1 MTKLIMANQIK
12 NSSNKGFSLVEII
25 VAIAILAVIVLPLL
39 NAFVTSSKLNARSKD
54 KLMAVETAKN
64 IMEEMRGYKLNEIA
78 KLAESSAFSND
89 DFKELDYD
97 SHNNFVLAAEKS
109 LRPNLTTGKY
119 EFYPKKNGKYYYY
132 LQNIMQDDYAVNALI
147 TVSTSSISTG
157 NISKLT
163 PIDTKKD
170 ILIDNTTTAKD
181 VVDAVKSDAAIP
193 PSIAST
199 VQESNIR
206 RETYITVGDSGN
218 SNVHTEFKYFTGNR
232 PLNIIN
238 DIKTESNDAPK
249 DELRSVYLFFEPWIH
264 STMEEKI
271 VVKNPF
277 NKKFNLYIVK
287 QETNSLDNS
296 RAAIEI
302 KDGNV
307 NTTDKS
313 AVKIFTNMPESSF
326 TYGYTRNGII
336 ADPGLVDVQTTLIE
350 NKSSDE
356 VNSLAR
362 VYDIEV
368 KIFNSDVDINN
379 IVNAKPLVTL
389 TGGMSN

>member
-1 MTKLIMANQIK
+1 MANQIK

-39 NAFVTSSKLNARSKD
+39 NAFVTSSKLNVKSKD

-97 SHNNFVLAAEKS
+97 S
-109 LRPNLTTGKY
+109 
-119 EFYPKKNGKYYYY
+119 
-132 LQNIMQDDYAVNALI
+132 
-147 TVSTSSISTG
+147 
-157 NISKLT
+157 
-163 PIDTKKD
+163 IDTKKD

-232 PLNIIN
+232 QLNIIN